1 MMYNAFGKMNENLES
16 ASQVL
21 GISRMRLLKDVMI
34 PASKDTLIEMFSYF
48 LVNCMMTISAVSF
61 LATSTNRPLSLL
73 IDQFEVYNM
82 MECAAVV
89 AILIF
94 AVNIFVKAFLGVLR
108 KYVNRIVNLVR
119 LKREERKD
127 VDKKSI

>member
-1 MMYNAFGKMNENLES
+1 
-16 ASQVL
+16 
-21 GISRMRLLKDVMI
+21 
-34 PASKDTLIEMFSYF
+34 
-48 LVNCMMTISAVSF
+48 MMTISAVSF

-94 AVNIFVKAFLGVLR
+94 AVNIFVKAFFGVLR
-108 KYVNRIVNLVR
+108 KYGNRIMNLVR